1 MFFAVFSNLTPP
13 VALAC
18 LVGSGIAGGDYF
30 KTAFIGFKI
39 ALIAF
44 ILPYLIIWNPAVI
57 LKGQNVFEE
66 IMTVIAILLSMLAIG
81 IVFTNYYITRIHI
94 VHRGLF
100 ALCAILF
107 LGYSFTTNF
116 VYFAVGIALMIVL
129 TLDQV
134 QQKKK
139 LNLSPN

>member
-1 MFFAVFSNLTPP
+1 MTTP
-13 VALAC
+13 
-18 LVGSGIAGGDYF
+18 SI
-30 KTAFIGFKI
+30 IKI

-57 LKGQNVFEE
+57 LRGQNASQE

-81 IVFTNYYITRIHI
+81 IVFTNYYITRINVI
-94 VHRGLF
+94 RRGLF
-100 ALCAILF
+100 AVCAILF
-107 LGYSFTTNF
+107 LGYSFTMNF

-134 QQKKK
+134 RQKK
-139 LNLSPN
+139 N